1 MTITDVATRGLAS
14 DVAVAVVTLDM
25 GEFTT
30 PEGELKAGT
39 QDKLSLI
46 LVKRADG
53 WRIGVTG
60 LIGGT
65 PSIVRHGGP
74 LPAGFTDNQ
83 SGAGIEARNRSPQ
96 ANHPT
101 A

>member
-25 GEFTT
+25 GEIST

-53 WRIGVTG
+53 WRITHGHNTVIDPGRTA
-60 LIGGT
+60 
-65 PSIVRHGGP
+65 VR
-74 LPAGFTDNQ
+74 
-83 SGAGIEARNRSPQ
+83 SGEQRLERLTAILSP
-96 ANHPT
+96 N
-101 A
+101 